1 MAKYLHLLGALAY
14 RHPWR
19 FIAGW
24 VVILGLL
31 GVLAATFMQPT
42 SSDISIPGTAA
53 QRAIDRADELF
64 VGSGGGTG
72 RIVFHAKNNST
83 ITDFK
88 EEIER
93 LVSDVNNVD
102 GVTTAV
108 SPFANEQFIATSG
121 DIAYSQ
127 VQLEQGVGS
136 VDESTIELVEKYVSQ
151 TRSKSLQIEVA
162 GDLVSRVPGEIIGPG
177 EVVGVLIALM
187 VLVIT
192 FGSLVAAGMPL
203 ISALIAVG
211 VSMAGLFSLSQ
222 VITINTTTPVL
233 AVMLGLAV
241 GIDYSLF
248 IINKYRSYL
257 KQGSAYP
264 QAAAMALGTA
274 GNAVVFAALTVVI
287 ALAALSVVNI
297 PFMTIMG
304 LVGAASIAVSALVAI
319 TLTPALLS
327 VIGPRVFNSSQRTL
341 VAKAQSKK
349 SKQKAISHNTFWY
362 KWGELLTRRPMI
374 ALATALAIIAVIAV
388 PVRDLQLGLPT
399 DQFAATD
406 STQRKAYD
414 LLAKGFG
421 PGFNAPLT
429 VIVEGLPKVSEADEA
444 AIRNPAMEQLN
455 DAIAKETA
463 RQRAMMQQQAAS
475 ATTPEQMAM
484 LQQQAATMQ
493 AEGEKQRQAALANI
507 EASVDQYAKLVQL
520 GRVADEINTLPNVE
534 TTLPAVATD
543 DGTAGII
550 QVIPATAPAD
560 PKTATLIETLRE
572 SNTAAKVTSSENT
585 SLAVTGSTALQN
597 DINEKLASA
606 LPVYVAVVVGLSLV
620 LLVIAFRSVLVPI
633 KATLGFLLSVLAM
646 FGALVAVFQWGWFGV
661 ADAPGP
667 IVSFVPIIATGILF
681 GLAMDYEFFL
691 VSGMHETYQH
701 TKQPK
706 RAVAEGFAMGAK
718 VVTAAGIIMVSVF
731 AGFIANH
738 DSTVQSLGFGLA
750 IGILIDAFLVRM
762 TIVPAVMT
770 LLGNAAWWLPKWLD
784 KLLPHVSIEGE
795 VIKK

>member
-108 SPFANEQFIATSG
+108 SPFANEQFIAASG

-162 GDLVSRVPGEIIGPG
+162 GDLLSRVPGEIIGPG
-177 EVVGVLIALM
+177 EVVGVLVALM

-374 ALATALAIIAVIAV
+374 ALAAALAIIAVIAV

-444 AIRNPAMEQLN
+444 AIRDPAMEQLN

-520 GRVADEINTLPNVE
+520 GRVADEINSLPNVE

-560 PKTATLIETLRE
+560 TKTATLIETLRE
-572 SNTAAKVTSSENT
+572 SNTAAEVTSSDDT

-681 GLAMDYEFFL
+681 GLAMDYEFCL

-750 IGILIDAFLVRM
+750 IGILIYAFLVRM

>member
-14 RHPWR
+14 KHPWR

-93 LVSDVNNVD
+93 LVSDVNNVV

-108 SPFANEQFIATSG
+108 SPFANEQFIAASG

-136 VDESTIELVEKYVSQ
+136 VDESTIELVEKYVRQ

-374 ALATALAIIAVIAV
+374 ALAAALAIIAVIAV

-444 AIRNPAMEQLN
+444 AIRDPAMEQLN

-484 LQQQAATMQ
+484 LQQRATTMQ

-550 QVIPATAPAD
+550 QVIPTTAPAD
-560 PKTATLIETLRE
+560 PKTATLIETFRE
-572 SNTAAKVTSSENT
+572 SNTAAKVTSSEGT

-646 FGALVAVFQWGWFGV
+646 FGALVAVFQWGWFGI

-691 VSGMHETYQH
+691 VSGMHETYQR

-795 VIKK
+795 AIKK